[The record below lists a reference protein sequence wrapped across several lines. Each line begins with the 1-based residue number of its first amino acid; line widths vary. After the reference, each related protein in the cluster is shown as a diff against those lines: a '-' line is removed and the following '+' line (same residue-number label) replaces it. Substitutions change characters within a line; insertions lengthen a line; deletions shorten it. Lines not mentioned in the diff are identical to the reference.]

1 MDELTQDP
9 GVVPWREV
17 LAYFKECREQTIGEM
32 SRAETERHLWR
43 AQGKMEL
50 LEEFLSMPAIFATL
64 KSAGEKASA
73 QKGPSGQHTYGKV
86 RD

>member
-9 GVVPWREV
+9 GVIPWREV
-17 LAYFKECREQTIGEM
+17 LEYFKECREQTIGEM

-50 LEEFLSMPAIFATL
+50 LEEFLSMPAILATL
-64 KSAGEKASA
+64 KSAQEPGA